1 MQQLTRPSIEGMK
14 LFQKEDWIRKALY
27 LSSLSL
33 LVFLAASSYY
43 HLFYESYGI
52 STALDCIA
60 IAPDGIE
67 ATVTPEL
74 VAMAQTCNSTG
85 TQILH
90 ALLISGQCYRF
101 IYREQSG
108 PLFEWHPPP
117 SYPLLCAPP
126 TIDVYIALHCG
137 TRAKPF
143 RGELDAPP
151 YINETNLNV
160 SDIQYW
166 FQSVRGANTVTVQL
180 FDDVAMD
187 AIDQEMLSFAVS
199 VRGYAE
205 GELSQFVNRFWEPRM
220 KANLR
225 MFFLRHAAFQM
236 SITDR
241 RGQSYNAY
249 TYWRED
255 NYFFHPLNI
264 SVDSFGNDTTQPYVV
279 VDEPCEFGSYSDKM
293 YVMNREG
300 ANLLFDSTRSS
311 FLKKMKHWVLF
322 SKLLDKK
329 RYPFQ
334 TERFLHDLLTTAV
347 VEKRVLNRID
357 VRYVNGSLCTHWLY
371 FKCMPEY
378 IKQEALRLFVVCEK
392 RN

>member
-1 MQQLTRPSIEGMK
+1 
-14 LFQKEDWIRKALY
+14 
-27 LSSLSL
+27 
-33 LVFLAASSYY
+33 
-43 HLFYESYGI
+43 
-52 STALDCIA
+52 
-60 IAPDGIE
+60 
-67 ATVTPEL
+67 
-74 VAMAQTCNSTG
+74 
-85 TQILH
+85 
-90 ALLISGQCYRF
+90 
-101 IYREQSG
+101 
-108 PLFEWHPPP
+108 
-117 SYPLLCAPP
+117 
-126 TIDVYIALHCG
+126 
-137 TRAKPF
+137 
-143 RGELDAPP
+143 
-151 YINETNLNV
+151 
-160 SDIQYW
+160 
-166 FQSVRGANTVTVQL
+166 
-180 FDDVAMD
+180 MD
-187 AIDQEMLSFAVS
+187 AIDQE
-199 VRGYAE
+199 
-205 GELSQFVNRFWEPRM
+205 ELRQFVNRFWEPRM